1 MDNRLLIAAFENKPY
16 VEGELNFSAE
26 DVNTAAINAIK
37 KELNLADNASIRDIR
52 AVENEAFAL
61 IEEAA
66 DAILHKKLEA
76 VLGQFAEVKTFPR
89 DAEVVFNIEKVGKN
103 RAKLTISK
111 GARGGIYRAARLD
124 NKYFG
129 LSTGVQ
135 TVAVY
140 CTLEEL
146 LLGSV
151 SLGELFANIQEG
163 FEEIIYKEVFEALA
177 TGTPVAGY
185 PRIKSDESSIVSTTK
200 DGLGASLDKVLPY
213 VKQYGIP
220 TIFGSAAA
228 LDLLANTG
236 DAYHPELEDS
246 RDRRQIGIIRIYK
259 GVRVVELPNYLVN
272 NTWAYDPRYVFV
284 MPSDVKPVKVAL
296 KGEMYIQKNVQAVG
310 SEKWEAHKLV
320 GVGVAMANSFA
331 VITVTDAVI
340 A

>member
-163 FEEIIYKEVFEALA
+163 FEEIVYKEVFEALA

-272 NTWAYDPRYVFV
+272 GTWAYDPRYVFV

>member
-37 KELNLADNASIRDIR
+37 KELNLADNASVRDIR

-66 DAILHKKLEA
+66 DAILKNKLDA

-129 LSTGVQ
+129 ISTNVQ

-185 PRIKSDESSIVSTTK
+185 PRIKSDDSSIVSTTK

-246 RDRRQIGIIRIYK
+246 KDRRQIGIIRIYK

-272 NTWAYDPRYVFV
+272 GTWAYDPRYVFV